1 MQFKNN
7 TKQRNTSIQGLRSF
21 KDTLP
26 KNLKKIINKKG
37 HIYSETLSNWKYL
50 VGNELFK
57 VCFPKT
63 FKNSNRFGVSTL
75 VVMVKRG
82 HEVDVEYSKK
92 NILDKMNN
100 FFGYDVVEK
109 LKFISF
115 DDEQKTNSSN
125 ETKSNNVAIS
135 KYRDK
140 IIILGSFS
148 NLNAEEIKRITVGNK
163 DAKITIIAFE
173 SLTCSHCANFHKNVY
188 PELKKEY
195 LDTGLAK
202 IEFRHFPLDIAAFN
216 ASKVAQCNN
225 DGNSDILESL
235 YANQQK
241 WVKGSSVEEANKNL
255 QIFLKNEGF
264 SIDFESCVN
273 NKNIEDFVLNDRI
286 EGAKNFKISSTPT
299 IIINNKKF
307 EKKLNYKNLKKALEK
322 MI

>member
-7 TKQRNTSIQGLRSF
+7 TKQRNSVIQGLRSF

-115 DDEQKTNSSN
+115 DDEQKTNSLN
-125 ETKSNNVAIS
+125 EVKSNNVAIS

-140 IIILGSFS
+140 IKDVR
-148 NLNAEEIKRITVGNK
+148 NEKIKK
-163 DAKITIIAFE
+163 
-173 SLTCSHCANFHKNVY
+173 SLT
-188 PELKKEY
+188 ELTKVFKE
-195 LDTGLAK
+195 K
-202 IEFRHFPLDIAAFN
+202 
-216 ASKVAQCNN
+216 
-225 DGNSDILESL
+225 
-235 YANQQK
+235 
-241 WVKGSSVEEANKNL
+241 
-255 QIFLKNEGF
+255 
-264 SIDFESCVN
+264 
-273 NKNIEDFVLNDRI
+273 
-286 EGAKNFKISSTPT
+286 
-299 IIINNKKF
+299 
-307 EKKLNYKNLKKALEK
+307 
-322 MI
+322 